1 MKFVRFSIK
10 AKEKLGII
18 ENDIIKEIKGDFFNE
33 YSITDKEYKNKD
45 VKILPPCIPTKIVA
59 IGLIYKDHIEELGF
73 PFPDEPIIF
82 FKPTTGIIGHEDAI
96 IYPSMTSRVDY
107 EAELAIV
114 IKDKIKDI
122 DENDASKHVLGYTC
136 FNDVTARDL
145 QKKDVQWTRAKA
157 FDTFSP
163 VGPCIVDDIDPNNVL
178 VESYL
183 NGELKQSSN
192 TKNFIFKVE
201 KLISFISKVM
211 TLLPG
216 DIIATG
222 TPYGVGPMNSG
233 DIIEIK
239 IEGIGTLKNHI
250 KKA

>member
-1 MKFVRFSIK
+1 MKFVRFSIE

-33 YSITDKEYKNKD
+33 YSITDKEYKNED

-233 DIIEIK
+233 DVIEIK